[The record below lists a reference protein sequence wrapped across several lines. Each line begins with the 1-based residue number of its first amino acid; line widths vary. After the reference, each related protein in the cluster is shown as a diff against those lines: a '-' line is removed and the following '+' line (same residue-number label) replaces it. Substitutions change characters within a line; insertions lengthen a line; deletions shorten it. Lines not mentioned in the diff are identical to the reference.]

1 MSQTVYVLRYRTAYD
16 CNEMVSVYS
25 TLRGVLNRLEISDL
39 HGNFDEDE
47 TFTIECME
55 VTSEETSLER
65 LNNIRKHY
73 ANKENNKWSGTNLTS
88 S

>member
-1 MSQTVYVLRYRTAYD
+1 MSTVYVLRYRTAYD
-16 CNEMVSVYS
+16 GNEMVSVYS

-47 TFTIECME
+47 AFTIECME

-73 ANKENNKWSGTNLTS
+73 ANKENNK
-88 S
+88 